1 MNILFLIDRYPG
13 FGGIEKVT
21 HVLSEKFCTQLDYRV
36 IVFSVS
42 NQDNDSQLVQHPNWH
57 YYTSKLKGEELHW
70 YFLSIVDK
78 HKIETIIYQDAY
90 TEDEYLL
97 EGIDRKKIRVIV
109 CEHSVPNALEIGQE
123 IATKEYPILSKV
135 GLYRRLV
142 YPYRFTKTSMRA
154 KRHHRVM
161 MELADDY
168 VLLSPS
174 FKKILLKSY
183 NLCNEKV
190 CAISNPIE
198 AAQPYNCGSKENI
211 VLFVGRLT
219 KEKGTNKLMHIWSK
233 IEQTVPDWKLVIVG
247 DGSERSNI
255 EGYITKHHLKNVIL
269 EGYQT
274 DVAQYYKRA
283 KILFMTSV
291 FEGFGLVLAEAMSY
305 GVIPFAFNSYASL
318 TDIIDHERNGI
329 IIPPFKEKLYAE
341 EFVELISN
349 GNRMQ
354 SLQNEAIKKA
364 GVFSTD
370 NIVQQW
376 KKLLENK

>member
-1 MNILFLIDRYPG
+1 M
-13 FGGIEKVT
+13 
-21 HVLSEKFCTQLDYRV
+21 
-36 IVFSVS
+36 
-42 NQDNDSQLVQHPNWH
+42 
-57 YYTSKLKGEELHW
+57 
-70 YFLSIVDK
+70 
-78 HKIETIIYQDAY
+78 
-90 TEDEYLL
+90 
-97 EGIDRKKIRVIV
+97 
-109 CEHSVPNALEIGQE
+109 
-123 IATKEYPILSKV
+123 
-135 GLYRRLV
+135 
-142 YPYRFTKTSMRA
+142 
-154 KRHHRVM
+154 KR
-161 MELADDY
+161 
-168 VLLSPS
+168 
-174 FKKILLKSY
+174 
-183 NLCNEKV
+183 
-190 CAISNPIE
+190 
-198 AAQPYNCGSKENI
+198 
-211 VLFVGRLT
+211 
-219 KEKGTNKLMHIWSK
+219 SK

-255 EGYITKHHLKNVIL
+255 GGYITKHHLKNVIL

-329 IIPPFKEKLYAE
+329 IIPPFEEKLYAE
-341 EFVELISN
+341 EFVDLISN